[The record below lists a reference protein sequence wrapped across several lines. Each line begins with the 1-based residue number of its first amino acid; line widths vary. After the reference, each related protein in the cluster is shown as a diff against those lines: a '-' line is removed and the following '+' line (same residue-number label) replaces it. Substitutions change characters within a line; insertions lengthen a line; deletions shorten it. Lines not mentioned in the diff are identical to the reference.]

1 MLFNNQFKKH
11 MTWTTL
17 IRVCVNVSDD
27 STVNYEALNNLKTNV
42 NETTEHANT
51 PLHFASLGCNMKL
64 MYWLIENGATIQA
77 NEDQQT
83 PLHWAC
89 KGGNIEIVK
98 LLCTVMTK
106 EELMKQDI
114 DNTTAYDWALEYQY
128 DDIVAILQSYAVT
141 RKKNKRRFSKT
152 LCNPIL
158 KRLSFPLLH
167 RIH

>member
-1 MLFNNQFKKH
+1 M
-11 MTWTTL
+11 
-17 IRVCVNVSDD
+17 
-27 STVNYEALNNLKTNV
+27 
-42 NETTEHANT
+42 
-51 PLHFASLGCNMKL
+51 GKL

-106 EELMKQDI
+106 EEIMKQDI
-114 DNTTAYDWALEYQY
+114 DNTTAYDWALDYQY
-128 DDIVAILQSYAVT
+128 DDSVAILQSYAVT
-141 RKKNKRRFSKT
+141 RKKNNKMRRFSKT

-167 RIH
+167 R